1 MRRSHHGFQQSARGD
16 REGQTMKIGAVT
28 AGEIT
33 DLLEITD
40 ADCRQSEI
48 FERNGETQVLEEVQ
62 QLTVGLGCQ
71 AIASQPLLQT
81 ELNKDAETDF
91 FTMQNVMAGLKLGQ
105 AVVHGMGSNG
115 AAACPTQAAHHTG
128 GECTGF
134 GRAGPGGTVAVLH
147 GLGAINQQLI
157 TQHPGHLH
165 SLLNQVVTAVSTAHG
180 GFVPLGE
187 SIRDSAGQ

>member
-1 MRRSHHGFQQSARGD
+1 MGRSHHGFQQSARGD

-40 ADCRQSEI
+40 ADCRQSQI
-48 FERNGETQVLEEVQ
+48 GKTNGETQFLEEGQ
-62 QLTVGLGCQ
+62 QLTVGLGGQ

-91 FTMQNVMAGLKLGQ
+91 FTVQNVVAGLKLGE
-105 AVVHGMGSNG
+105 AVVHGMGRHR
-115 AAACPTQAAHHTG
+115 ATACPAQAAHDTG

-134 GRAGPGGTVAVLH
+134 GGAGPGGTVAILH
-147 GLGAINQQLI
+147 GVGAVNQQLI
-157 TQHPGHLH
+157 AQNPRHMH
-165 SLLNQVVTAVSTAHG
+165 SLLNQSVTAVSTAHRS
-180 GFVPLGE
+180 FVPLGQ
-187 SIRDSAGQ
+187 SISDSTGQ

>member
-1 MRRSHHGFQQSARGD
+1 MRRSHHGFQQIARGN

-48 FERNGETQVLEEVQ
+48 FKRNGETQVLEEVQ

-91 FTMQNVMAGLKLGQ
+91 FTVQNVVTGLKLGQ
-105 AVVHGMGSNG
+105 AVVHGMGRHR

-134 GRAGPGGTVAVLH
+134 GRTGPGGTVAVLH
-147 GLGAINQQLI
+147 GVGAINQQLI
-157 TQHPGHLH
+157 AQHPGHLN
-165 SLLNQVVTAVSTAHG
+165 SLLNQAVTAVPTAHRS
-180 GFVPLGE
+180 FVPLGE
-187 SIRDSAGQ
+187 GVRDSTGQ

>member
-40 ADCRQSEI
+40 ADCRQTEI
-48 FERNGETQVLEEVQ
+48 FKTNGETQLLEEGQ

-81 ELNKDAETDF
+81 QLNKDAETDF
-91 FTMQNVMAGLKLGQ
+91 FTMQNVVTGLKLGQ

-115 AAACPTQAAHHTG
+115 AAACPTQAAHYTG
-128 GECTGF
+128 GECTSF
-134 GRAGPGGTVAVLH
+134 GRASPGGTVAVLH

-165 SLLNQVVTAVSTAHG
+165 SLLNQAVTAVPTAHR

-187 SIRDSAGQ
+187 GVGDSAGQ